1 MIIAIGNAPSSGSTF
16 LADLLDSLPF
26 AVCGPEINLFSV
38 KSNFTNFAYL
48 KKYGFSSSRSALIYQ
63 RRQRLLDRRLCSYGI
78 DRLLLN
84 TILDES
90 SSLKDFSINIFAV
103 FSSLRGKQCKL
114 FFEKTPQNI
123 HCAKVFLDT
132 FEDSFF
138 LHIVRNPLYVYKS
151 LLKRN
156 FPPYIAVNTW
166 LIDESRSYE
175 LINHPR
181 FITIYY
187 EDLVKE
193 PFIVVCNFLKQIN
206 IEYDPHDLEAR
217 YKNNEYRKMV
227 SRKMKSWSFN
237 QYGMMGN
244 ANKNKIITSEDL
256 NRLCFMLQSKV
267 SKSYSREFGI
277 PEAPFDK
284 LVEIYSYHYKK
295 YIDELKTTVKP
306 NSLYEKRSAKQLFIK
321 YLIDLKHGQCKLKS
335 LFSYMKPVELNNY
348 KCVE

>member
-48 KKYGFSSSRSALIYQ
+48 RKNGFSSSRSPVIYE
-63 RRQRLLDRRLCSYGI
+63 RRQRLLAWRLCNYGI
-78 DRLLLN
+78 DRLLLKL
-84 TILDES
+84 ILNES
-90 SSLKDFSINIFAV
+90 SSLKDFSINIFDV
-103 FSSLRGKQCKL
+103 FSSLRGKKCKL

-123 HCAKVFLDT
+123 HCARAFLDK

-187 EDLVKE
+187 EDLVKK
-193 PFIVVCNFLKQIN
+193 PFEVVCNFLKQLN
-206 IEYDPHDLEAR
+206 IEYDPQDLETC
-217 YKNNEYRKMV
+217 YENNEYRKMF
-227 SRKMKSWSFN
+227 SKKMKSWTIN
-237 QYGMMGN
+237 QYGMIGN
-244 ANKNKIITSEDL
+244 ANKNKNVNSEDL
-256 NRLCFMLQSKV
+256 NRLSFMLHSKV
-267 SKSYSREFGI
+267 SKNYSEEFDI
-277 PEAPFDK
+277 PEAHFDN
-284 LVEIYSYHYKK
+284 LVENYGYSYKK
-295 YIDELKTTVKP
+295 FNNELKTTIMP
-306 NSLYEKRSAKQLFIK
+306 NRLYEDRSAKQLFIK
-321 YLIDLKHGQCKLKS
+321 YLIDLKHRQCRLKS
-335 LFSYMKPVELNNY
+335 FFSYMKPVELNNY

>member
-48 KKYGFSSSRSALIYQ
+48 KKNGFSSSRSAVIYE
-63 RRQRLLDRRLCSYGI
+63 RRQRLLDWRLCNYGI
-78 DRLLLN
+78 DRLLLKL
-84 TILDES
+84 TLDES
-90 SSLKDFSINIFAV
+90 SSLKDFSINIFNI
-103 FSSLRGKQCKL
+103 FSSLRGKRCKL

-151 LLKRN
+151 LLKRY
-156 FPPYIAVNTW
+156 FPPYIAANTW

-193 PFIVVCNFLKQIN
+193 PFTVVCNFLKKIN
-206 IEYDPHDLEAR
+206 IEYDPYDLETC

-227 SRKMKSWSFN
+227 ARKIKSWTIN
-237 QYGMMGN
+237 QYGMIGN
-244 ANKNKIITSEDL
+244 ANENKIVNREDI

-267 SKSYSREFGI
+267 SKIYSREFDI
-277 PEAPFDK
+277 PEAHFNN
-284 LVEIYSYHYKK
+284 LVENYGYSYIKFN
-295 YIDELKTTVKP
+295 DELKTTVKP
-306 NSLYEKRSAKQLFIK
+306 NRLYEKKSAKQLFIK
-321 YLIDLKHGQCKLKS
+321 YLIDLKHRQCKLKS
-335 LFSYMKPVELNNY
+335 LFSYMKPVELNNN